1 MTVGSRFAPL
11 CQPALVNGAP
21 AIVVPAPGG
30 PLAAVR
36 LTISGD
42 RIAVIEL
49 ILDPAVLR
57 AFTVADD
64 GSFA

>member
-1 MTVGSRFAPL
+1 VL

-21 AIVVPAPGG
+21 TVVVPAPGG
-30 PLAAVR
+30 PLAVAR

-42 RIAVIEL
+42 RIAAIEL

-57 AFTVADD
+57 AFTVADG
-64 GSFA
+64 GSPA